1 MKKKTN
7 RLFEVFQHVTGVKL
21 NEGDLDYM
29 HVTNTEPTP
38 NDQMSSIGSEIGNI
52 GENEKHTMPQNHESI
67 VDGKIKNIGEVAG
80 FDLSGLREAAVKKK
94 EKAVWDKHKEKIDRE
109 NAKMPEPI
117 RAVLNNETPKKD

>member
-21 NEGDLDYM
+21 NEGDLEYS

-52 GENEKHTMPQNHESI
+52 GE
-67 VDGKIKNIGEVAG
+67 VAG
-80 FDLSGLREAAVKKK
+80 FDLKGLREAAAKKK
-94 EKAVWDKHKEKIDRE
+94 EKAVWDKHKEKIDKE

-117 RAVLNNETPKKD
+117 RAVLNNDLPRKA